1 MQRKV
6 PLAHWVSGFTI
17 MPRKPPSYF
26 PGLLNK
32 IQGLSKT
39 AKKNPGLFQDVETL
53 ERAVLSESLTHFNL
67 RLAWSS

>member
-1 MQRKV
+1 MALQLR
-6 PLAHWVSGFTI
+6 PG
-17 MPRKPPSYF
+17 KPSSYF

-39 AKKNPGLFQDVETL
+39 AKKSRAFQDVETL

>member
-6 PLAHWVSGFTI
+6 PLVAFYHSLGVALQLCPG
-17 MPRKPPSYF
+17 KPSSYF

-39 AKKNPGLFQDVETL
+39 AKKNPGLF
-53 ERAVLSESLTHFNL
+53 RMWKPWNVLF
-67 RLAWSS
+67 